1 MYSTDGYIIRTGGGE
16 DLREQMREQMR
27 SEMHGNYRGDGY
39 RENYRNVSREFEQGY
54 REGYRDGFK
63 EASGGMESMTPAEKE
78 AYMKGMRDAYGK
90 NKAENR
96 NQL

>member
-1 MYSTDGYIIRTGGGE
+1 MYTTDGYIIRTGDGQ

-27 SEMHGNYRGDGY
+27 TEMRGNYRGGGS
-39 RENYRNVSREFEQGY
+39 RENYRNYSQEFEQGY

-63 EASGGMESMTPAEKE
+63 EASGGMEGMTPAEKE

-90 NKAENR
+90 NQSENR